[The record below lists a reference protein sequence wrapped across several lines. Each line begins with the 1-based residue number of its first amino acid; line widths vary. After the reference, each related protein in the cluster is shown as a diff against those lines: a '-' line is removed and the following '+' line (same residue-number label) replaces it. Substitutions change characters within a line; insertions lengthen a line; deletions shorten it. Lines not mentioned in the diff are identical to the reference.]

1 MGTTN
6 PYSNLDEEYLEQ
18 ARVMRPLRK
27 QQKKIEKR
35 TYAMFKNMFGCSLEE
50 FERNLEAKLK
60 EMSIIK

>member
-18 ARVMRPLRK
+18 ARALRPLRK
-27 QQKKIEKR
+27 QQKNLEKR

-50 FERNLEAKLK
+50 FDRNFDAKLK

>member
-18 ARVMRPLRK
+18 ARALRPLRK

-35 TYAMFKNMFGCSLEE
+35 TYVMFKNMFGCSFEE
-50 FERNLEAKLK
+50 FGRNFEAKLK